1 MAAPRLPVHTLFLVC
16 ATSARAGQ
24 AFPAWVAIVLR
35 GHSEEAKQ
43 MLTQP
48 LILVARGWESI
59 FTKAI
64 DHGGTDGK
72 H

>member
-1 MAAPRLPVHTLFLVC
+1 M
-16 ATSARAGQ
+16 
-24 AFPAWVAIVLR
+24 WVVIVLR

-48 LILVARGWESI
+48 LILVARALESV

-64 DHGGTDGK
+64 DHGGTDGN